1 MSIKLVILC
10 DMANLKD
17 QQQHKHEQEWDCRLQ
32 SSAQHQRS
40 TKISLNELSRLF
52 IVAFLLSNL
61 LLWWCGV
68 QFEWQVHDDMRD
80 VRYGH
85 LKFGCVLAPQ
95 QPHQLADWRRG
106 LCPTD
111 QGSVAN
117 ADPVQRSHGLQGQPH
132 LEEQHMR
139 KIRERLRR
147 NSSECKGTNR
157 DTKKKISHSFTIS
170 LHQSACQGLSEISFI
185 SKNSAS
191 HCVSTWLYLARCA
204 CVPCFQKTGKKKKN
218 PSIITNSL
226 RRKVKSGT
234 ATVKEKVTLTSR
246 LNRSMTHSRD
256 RCGCVCVFD

>member
-1 MSIKLVILC
+1 
-10 DMANLKD
+10 
-17 QQQHKHEQEWDCRLQ
+17 
-32 SSAQHQRS
+32 
-40 TKISLNELSRLF
+40 
-52 IVAFLLSNL
+52 
-61 LLWWCGV
+61 
-68 QFEWQVHDDMRD
+68 MRD

-111 QGSVAN
+111 QGSVAS

-139 KIRERLRR
+139 EIRERLRR

-185 SKNSAS
+185 SKKFCKSLRL
-191 HCVSTWLYLARCA
+191 HLIILGEVCMCA
-204 CVPCFQKTGKKKKN
+204 MLPKDGKKEKKN
-218 PSIITNSL
+218 LQSL
-226 RRKVKSGT
+226 
-234 ATVKEKVTLTSR
+234 
-246 LNRSMTHSRD
+246 HIH
-256 RCGCVCVFD
+256 